1 MSFSPQNRFHDLL
14 PTGSWKRRLGL
25 FSLFL
30 LLAGVMI
37 GFPFLVYR
45 SYVDRR
51 DYERSLLRLSRELQ
65 TDRLSQRELER
76 EVAEARS
83 ELSRYRTETDAAL
96 ARLQEEKQR
105 LQEQVVEAA
114 RLLEQRGQRI
124 GEVESRLA
132 VATRR
137 IREIER
143 DREIAQQVIGKYLPG
158 VAYVEVAYTFE
169 DGKGRRIRFEKV
181 DFAGEP
187 VTDAAGEA
195 SVSVEAGGPVVHI
208 RSSGSG
214 FLIGENK
221 LLTNRHVVEP
231 WMQNEAAGPFLK
243 KGFRAVRTMLRA
255 FFPGVKKAVVM
266 KVVRLSSKEA
276 DLALLEFEAKGMQ
289 LPVLEFE
296 RDAHGAQL
304 GRPIIL
310 IGYPAGVESLLA
322 RVDPVTLKKI
332 KDLRG
337 SKVVAITDDLSQEG
351 LIRPLVTW
359 GHLSEIRQ
367 HQLTYDAL
375 TTSGGSGSPI
385 LNIQGKVIGI
395 NQAMLKSF
403 AGSSFGIPAGLALE
417 FIGETAKAKR

>member
-1 MSFSPQNRFHDLL
+1 MFRRLL
-14 PTGSWKRRLGL
+14 QRGSWKRRLGL

-30 LLAGVMI
+30 LLAGVMVGI
-37 GFPFLVYR
+37 PFLVYR
-45 SYVDRR
+45 SYLDRR
-51 DYERSLLRLSRELQ
+51 HYERSLLRFSRELQ

-76 EVAEARS
+76 EVAEARK
-83 ELSRYRTETDAAL
+83 ELSRHRTETEAAL

-105 LQEQVVEAA
+105 LQKQLLEAA
-114 RLLEQRGQRI
+114 RLLEQRGKRI
-124 GEVESRLA
+124 GEVESQLA
-132 VATRR
+132 VATRK
-137 IREIER
+137 IQEIESG
-143 DREIAQQVIGKYLPG
+143 REVAQQVIGKYLPG

-169 DGKGRRIRFEKV
+169 DGKRRRIRFEKV
-181 DFAGEP
+181 DFSGEP

-195 SVSVEAGGPVVHI
+195 SVSVEAEGPVVHI

-214 FLIGENK
+214 FVIGENK

-231 WMQNEAAGPFLK
+231 WMQNEAARPFLK
-243 KGFRAVRTMLRA
+243 KGFRPVRTLLRA
-255 FFPGVKKAVVM
+255 FFPGVKKAFVM
-266 KVVRLSSKEA
+266 RVARLSKET
-276 DLALLEFEAKGMQ
+276 DLALLEFDSKEIK
-289 LPVLEFE
+289 LPVLQLESN
-296 RDAHGAQL
+296 ANAAQL

-337 SKVVAITDDLSQEG
+337 SKVIAITDDLSQEG

-359 GHLSEIRQ
+359 GHVSEVRR

-375 TTSGGSGSPI
+375 TTAGGSGSPI

-403 AGSSFGIPAGLALE
+403 AGSSFGIPARVALE
-417 FIGETAKAKR
+417 FIGETTKSKR

>member
-1 MSFSPQNRFHDLL
+1 MNSSPQNRFHELL
-14 PTGSWKRRLGL
+14 QRGSWRRRLGL

-30 LLAGVMI
+30 LLAGI
-37 GFPFLVYR
+37 PFLVYR

-51 DYERSLLRLSRELQ
+51 HYERSLLRLSRELQ

-76 EVAEARS
+76 EVAGARS
-83 ELSRYRTETDAAL
+83 ELSRYRTETEAAL

-114 RLLEQRGQRI
+114 QLLEQRGQRI
-124 GEVESRLA
+124 GEVESQLA
-132 VATRR
+132 VATRK
-137 IREIER
+137 IQEIESG
-143 DREIAQQVIGKYLPG
+143 REVAQQVIGKYLPG

-169 DGKGRRIRFEKV
+169 DGKGRKIRFEKV
-181 DFAGEP
+181 DFSGEP

-231 WMQNEAAGPFLK
+231 WMQNKAARPFLK
-243 KGFRAVRTMLRA
+243 KGFRAMRTLLRA
-255 FFPGVKKAVVM
+255 FFPGVKKAFVM
-266 KVVRLSSKEA
+266 RVARLSEET
-276 DLALLEFEAKGMQ
+276 DLALLEFEPQGIR
-289 LPVLEFE
+289 LPVLQLE
-296 RDAHGAQL
+296 RDAHAAQL

-375 TTSGGSGSPI
+375 TTAGGSGSPI

-403 AGSSFGIPAGLALE
+403 AGSSFGIPARLALE
-417 FIGETAKAKR
+417 FIGEAAKAKR